1 MNNLYIL
8 TKQEFNSLYR
18 FGKIPLILSK
28 IINPTDKTSSEL
40 DDLIYNEFLKLPFF
54 VGDEEYLIISFEN
67 NLLDNVWLEI
77 ETVSE
82 VIPLTKAARNSI
94 QMKFDSRIN
103 FMDARFEHVIYR
115 VEEYID
121 IQERYRGAKAFCN
134 LCQINVSSQDLVSND
149 VITKSYYNKING
161 RKSEEFKDDFLVHLL
176 SYDRYEFFPNSDLG
190 FYYDVGQ
197 IFAHSKGKSS
207 LVGSNFHS
215 FLEIHKQDLSEL
227 DFLQIAQIISNSET
241 IQKFTEQLT
250 FSDNKIY
257 LASALFLKFKSDLT
271 ERETIK
277 GSETGKLIKKIR
289 NENKFV
295 NELNLAIYL
304 TGAVFGYQKF
314 YDDLYDIVELEI
326 FSKKTKSIIKDNK
339 IEAHILSN
347 QIETED
353 LISSVSE
360 NKLTSPDLD
369 KNNTTN
375 EELNVNGQK
384 ESLIENVQVAKT
396 QVELS
401 TNANEIESKDILTDQ
416 NEISDDELLQK
427 SGNIV
432 IDESNSNDQINN
444 LSEVDPNEKAIL
456 DLLLKF
462 IDEGKGIFELK
473 SDRLSDVKNAISNAN
488 PQKKDNL
495 KKDDIILYI
504 RKSFVSSIIVDVKGN
519 KCFISRMIGNGLFNE
534 Y

>member
-18 FGKIPLILSK
+18 FGKIPLVLSK
-28 IINPTDKTSSEL
+28 IINPLNKTSSEL
-40 DDLIYNEFLKLPFF
+40 DDLIYNEFLKIPFF
-54 VGDEEYLIISFEN
+54 VGDEEYLIIIFEN
-67 NLLDNVWLEI
+67 NLIDNVWLEI

-94 QMKFDSRIN
+94 QLKFDSRID
-103 FMDARFEHVIYR
+103 FKDARFEHVINR

-134 LCQINVSSQDLVSND
+134 LCQINVSSQDLVTNE

-176 SYDRYEFFPNSDLG
+176 SYDRYDFFPNSDLG

-197 IFAHSKGKSS
+197 IFAHSKGKIS

-215 FLEIHKQDLSEL
+215 FLETHKQELSEL

-250 FSDNKIY
+250 FSGNKIY
-257 LASALFLKFKSDLT
+257 LASALFLKFISDLT
-271 ERETIK
+271 DRETIK
-277 GSETGKLIKKIR
+277 GSETSKLIKKIR
-289 NENKFV
+289 NENKLV

-304 TGAVFGYQKF
+304 TGAFFGYQKF
-314 YDDLYDIVELEI
+314 YDDLYDLVDLKI
-326 FSKKTKSIIKDNK
+326 FSRTPKSIIKDNK
-339 IEAHILSN
+339 IVAPILSN

-353 LISSVSE
+353 LFGSDLE
-360 NKLTSPDLD
+360 NKQTSTDFD
-369 KNNTTN
+369 KNNTSN
-375 EELNVNGQK
+375 EELNENVQK
-384 ESLIENVQVAKT
+384 ESLIEIVQESKT
-396 QVELS
+396 QVELYA
-401 TNANEIESKDILTDQ
+401 NANEIESKDNLTTQDEISY
-416 NEISDDELLQK
+416 NEISQK

-432 IDESNSNDQINN
+432 IEESNSNAQLNN
-444 LSEVDPNEKAIL
+444 FSIVESNEKTIL
-456 DLLLKF
+456 DLLFKF

-473 SDRLSDVKNAISNAN
+473 SNRLSDLKNVLSISNL
-488 PQKKDNL
+488 QKGSNL
-495 KKDDIILYI
+495 KKDDIVLYI
-504 RKSFVSSIIVDVKGN
+504 RQSFASSIIVDIKGN
-519 KCFISRMIGNGLFNE
+519 KCFIRRKIESGLFNN
-534 Y
+534 